1 MEEIK
6 EMLASM
12 QKQINDI
19 QVSFEQKLE
28 EGLQVAKEEIR
39 NELND
44 TLKNDAREKQY
55 LEEKFNIQLEGLKRS
70 LKWHEEDAKIQLK
83 RLLINTETNRRFIN
97 IHDYE
102 IWDIK
107 QKQFENELKN
117 IRLERKNIEIY
128 SN

>member
-19 QVSFEQKLE
+19 QVSFGQKLE

-39 NELND
+39 NELKD
-44 TLKNDAREKQY
+44 ALKNDAREKQY
-55 LEEKFNIQLEGLKRS
+55 LEEKFNLQLEGLKRS

-83 RLLINTETNRRFIN
+83 RLLTNTETNRRLIN
-97 IHDYE
+97 IHDSE
-102 IWDIK
+102 IGDIK

-117 IRLERKNIEIY
+117 IRLERKNIEIC

>member
-6 EMLASM
+6 EMLVNM
-12 QKQINDI
+12 QNQINDI

-28 EGLQVAKEEIR
+28 EDLQVAKEEIR

-44 TLKNDAREKQY
+44 VLKNDAREKQY
-55 LEEKFNIQLEGLKRS
+55 LEEKFNIQLERLKRS

-83 RLLINTETNRRFIN
+83 RLLINTETNRRLIN
-97 IHDYE
+97 IHDSE
-102 IWDIK
+102 IFDIK

-117 IRLERKNIEIY
+117 IRLERKNIEIC

>member
-28 EGLQVAKEEIR
+28 EGLQAAKEEIR
-39 NELND
+39 
-44 TLKNDAREKQY
+44 
-55 LEEKFNIQLEGLKRS
+55 
-70 LKWHEEDAKIQLK
+70 
-83 RLLINTETNRRFIN
+83 
-97 IHDYE
+97 
-102 IWDIK
+102 
-107 QKQFENELKN
+107 NELKN
-117 IRLERKNIEIY
+117 IRLERKNIEIC